1 MTDLSSVLSLR
12 SPPSG
17 SFEDVLICGALLMM
31 GVYHLVIFALR
42 RRDAAAPF
50 LALFCMF
57 GAVSPLCLE
66 NDGLGLASFLPG
78 FDPET
83 ALDAC
88 MIDLMLAAL
97 FLLAFFRALFPRR
110 FPMVGLHAFAAFALA
125 CGVAGLVFGF
135 HGPVLLTTHL
145 FFVVALLH
153 LLINLCRA
161 CAAGDNGAIILS
173 GGVVILGL
181 CAMNDVLLGE
191 KLISSV
197 WLTPVGVMV
206 FVLAQ
211 SGLLAHRFSQALTTS
226 ERLSSRLEAE
236 IGHRTALQRK
246 LDSVV
251 DEERRFVSR
260 ALHDGLCQDLT
271 AARLHCAL
279 WRSSSSGGTEAFRKV
294 SELLERSVD
303 QAYELSRGLW
313 PADQDIAD
321 LPGALRDLGATVSA
335 EHGLAVTVRCEAGR
349 ADFSESEREHIF
361 QIAKEALKNVV
372 KHAKACHASVELR
385 SEGDGGPLLV
395 VEDDGVGLAA
405 GAPVK
410 GGLGRRIMSH
420 HAQAVGGVL
429 ALSSRPEGGA
439 RIELSVPRPRA
450 YV

>member
-1 MTDLSSVLSLR
+1 MAGSGSACIYDAQTALFQRNVDSSIVIHGRPSILSDAGSSMTDLSSVLSLR
-12 SPPSG
+12 SPSSG
-17 SFEDVLICGALLMM
+17 SFEDVLIFGALLMM
-31 GVYHLVIFALR
+31 GFYHLVIFALSR
-42 RRDAAAPF
+42 SD
-50 LALFCMF
+50 
-57 GAVSPLCLE
+57 
-66 NDGLGLASFLPG
+66 
-78 FDPET
+78 
-83 ALDAC
+83 
-88 MIDLMLAAL
+88 
-97 FLLAFFRALFPRR
+97 
-110 FPMVGLHAFAAFALA
+110 
-125 CGVAGLVFGF
+125 VAGLVFGF

-145 FFVVALLH
+145 FFVV
-153 LLINLCRA
+153 
-161 CAAGDNGAIILS
+161 
-173 GGVVILGL
+173 
-181 CAMNDVLLGE
+181 LLGE
-191 KLISSV
+191 KLVSSV

-211 SGLLAHRFSQALTTS
+211 SGLLAHRFSQALTSS

-236 IGHRTALQRK
+236 IGHRTRLQRK

-279 WRSSSSGGTEAFRKV
+279 WRSSSGGGTEAFRKV
-294 SELLERSVD
+294 SELLERAVD

-313 PADQDIAD
+313 PTDQDIAD

-335 EHGLAVTVRCEAGR
+335 EHGLAVTVRCEAGA

-361 QIAKEALKNVV
+361 QIAKEALTNVV
-372 KHAKACHASVELR
+372 KHAEACHASVELR
-385 SEGDGGPLLV
+385 SEGDGDPLLV

-405 GAPVK
+405 GAPGK

-429 ALSSRPEGGA
+429 ALSSRPEGGT